1 MATDRRSSLPAS
13 EADTSRVAIDGSAGR
28 TAGKRPYK
36 VITVEEGFM
45 IPEVIDAQARY
56 MQTATDEGGIGWTS
70 VLGRFPALTDWTMR
84 VADMDRDGV
93 DTQVLLI
100 AGPAIQIFGADE
112 ATALARLTNDR
123 ATDEA
128 VRKYP
133 GRFALL
139 AAVAPQDAE
148 AAARELE
155 RAVTKLG
162 AKGGVINGH
171 TKGEYL
177 DEDKFMPIF
186 EAAESLDVPIY
197 IHPREPSPQMLAPYQ
212 KWGLETAVWGFAAEV
227 SLHVL
232 RMIWAGVFD
241 RYPKLKIV
249 IGHAGENLP
258 FALDRLDTTYR
269 NSLVFPPKSSLQQPM
284 AAKRPP
290 SEYFR
295 DNIYCTT
302 SGINW
307 APTINFMQQVL
318 GADRVLFAVDYP
330 FTKQGWEI
338 ERAEQAPMS
347 DADRKLFF
355 QCNAEKVFKL
365 A

>member
-1 MATDRRSSLPAS
+1 
-13 EADTSRVAIDGSAGR
+13 
-28 TAGKRPYK
+28 
-36 VITVEEGFM
+36 
-45 IPEVIDAQARY
+45 
-56 MQTATDEGGIGWTS
+56 
-70 VLGRFPALTDWTMR
+70 
-84 VADMDRDGV
+84 
-93 DTQVLLI
+93 
-100 AGPAIQIFGADE
+100 
-112 ATALARLTNDR
+112 
-123 ATDEA
+123 
-128 VRKYP
+128 
-133 GRFALL
+133 
-139 AAVAPQDAE
+139 
-148 AAARELE
+148 
-155 RAVTKLG
+155 VTKLG

-241 RYPKLKIV
+241 RYPRLKIV

-269 NSLVFPPKSSLQQPM
+269 NSLVFPAKSSVQEPV
-284 AAKRPP
+284 AAKRLP
-290 SEYFR
+290 SEYFQ

-307 APTINFMQQVL
+307 APTVTFMQKVL
-318 GADRVLFAVDYP
+318 GAERVLFAVDYP
-330 FTKQGWEI
+330 FTKQPWEI
-338 ERAEQAPMS
+338 ERAEGIAMS
-347 DADRKLFF
+347 VEDQKLFF
-355 QCNAEKVFKL
+355 QTNAENVFKL
-365 A
+365 V